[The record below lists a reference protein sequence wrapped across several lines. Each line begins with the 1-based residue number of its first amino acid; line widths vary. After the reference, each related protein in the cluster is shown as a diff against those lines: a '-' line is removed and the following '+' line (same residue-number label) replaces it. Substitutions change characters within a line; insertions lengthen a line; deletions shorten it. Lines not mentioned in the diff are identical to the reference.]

1 MSELI
6 FNLFFFGGVNF
17 VLRYGTILNVP
28 REFLSRLPFFK
39 KLFNC
44 SLCLGWHVGFW
55 LSLLMGEGIW
65 PSLEWAFV
73 SSFFCWCADFY
84 VMSLRK
90 WVEKA

>member
-6 FNLFFFGGVNF
+6 SHLLFFGGVNF
-17 VLRYGTILNVP
+17 VLRYGTILNIP

-55 LSLLMGEGIW
+55 ISLLTGEGIW
-65 PSLEWAFV
+65 PSVQWAFV
-73 SSFFCWCADFY
+73 SSCFCWLLDFY
-84 VMSLRK
+84 IMSAKK